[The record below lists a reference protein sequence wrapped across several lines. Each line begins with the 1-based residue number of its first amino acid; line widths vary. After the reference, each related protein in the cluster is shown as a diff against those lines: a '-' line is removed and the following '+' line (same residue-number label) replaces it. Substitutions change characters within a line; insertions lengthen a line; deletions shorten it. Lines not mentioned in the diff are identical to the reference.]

1 MKPFRI
7 VLADDHILL
16 RNALRKSI
24 EAFPD
29 LEVMGEL
36 SNGNELLAFLKVSR
50 PDLIILDITMPE
62 LQGTEAA
69 KEIKKLYPEIKILIL
84 TMHKSRDHLRNA
96 LAAEVDGYLLKEN
109 AYEDLIKAIRAI
121 QQGKRYISNLVL
133 SKVKEIILQDKE
145 DWSKQTGTLTTR
157 EMVILKL
164 IAEGK
169 SSREIADRLFIS
181 VPTVNRHRFNIKHKL
196 ALKSNADLVKYAIEK
211 GYTSLAYEA

>member
-29 LEVMGEL
+29 LEVIGEV
-36 SNGNELLAFLKVSR
+36 SNGIELLDFLTVSR

-69 KEIKKLYPEIKILIL
+69 KEIKKAFPEIKILIL
-84 TMHKSRDHLRNA
+84 TMHKSKDHLRNA
-96 LAAEVDGYLLKEN
+96 LAAGVDGYLLKEN
-109 AYEDLIKAIRAI
+109 AFEDLIKAIRNI

-133 SKVKEIILQDKE
+133 TKVKEIIMQQD
-145 DWSKQTGTLTTR
+145 DWSKQTDFLTTR
-157 EMVILKL
+157 EIVILKL
-164 IAEGK
+164 MAEGK
-169 SSREIADRLFIS
+169 SSREIADGLFIS

-196 ALKSNADLVKYAIEK
+196 ALKSNVDLIKYAIEK
-211 GYTSLAYEA
+211 GYSSQAYDA